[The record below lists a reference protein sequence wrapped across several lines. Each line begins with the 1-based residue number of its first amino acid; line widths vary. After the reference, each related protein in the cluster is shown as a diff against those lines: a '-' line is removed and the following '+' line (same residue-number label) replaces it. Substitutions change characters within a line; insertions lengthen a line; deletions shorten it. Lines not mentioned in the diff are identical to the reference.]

1 MSLKLGTYGIF
12 ISIFLSGFFVFVPA
26 SIYPALWECPV
37 LLVRGWTQ
45 RYFAAGC
52 NAPWSKGGVYA
63 QEADKKQELEQ
74 QIEQLESEAKEID
87 VFVQQAQG
95 EARTLANE
103 TKIING
109 EIKQRELEIKR
120 LTLAI
125 NKTGLE
131 IKNKSA
137 GIVELGEKISKNK
150 KSLGAALFLLY
161 SYDKSNILLALLK
174 NQKLSD
180 FFGTW
185 DSLKRVQ
192 SNIQE
197 ALSSFKEEKTL
208 FEKEKAA
215 LEEFN
220 EEQQGLKAL
229 QEVERRSL
237 AQKKKEKEELVR
249 LTKGKEAIFQQLLQ
263 SKKRD
268 ITTLKT
274 QLFYLEKTGITA
286 EDAIRFAELAAERTG
301 IRPAFLLA
309 LLEVET
315 GKQFEDGVISVGTNL
330 GTGNWKRDMYDC
342 YIKLGKRSAAEAQ
355 KNAFFAI
362 TGKLN
367 LDPDKMP
374 VSRKPSY
381 GCGGA
386 MGPAQFLPTT
396 WLLFEKRV
404 AELTGHNPPS
414 PWNIEDAFTASAVF
428 LAQSGAASKTAAG
441 EMRAAKTYISG
452 SPTCSRYI
460 CNSYANRI
468 ATLARDIDRIL

>member
-1 MSLKLGTYGIF
+1 MVSKPH
-12 ISIFLSGFFVFVPA
+12 ISSVFTSIILSCFFVFAPGV
-26 SIYPALWECPV
+26 IYAE
-37 LLVRGWTQ
+37 
-45 RYFAAGC
+45 
-52 NAPWSKGGVYA
+52 
-63 QEADKKQELEQ
+63 EADKKQELEQ
-74 QIEQLESEAKEID
+74 QIGQLEAEAKEID
-87 VFVQQAQG
+87 AFVQQTQG

-103 TKIING
+103 TKIIDG
-109 EIKQRELEIKR
+109 EIKQRELGIKR

-131 IKNKSA
+131 IKNKSTR
-137 GIVELGEKISKNK
+137 ITELGEKISKNR
-150 KSLGAALFLLY
+150 KSLSAALFLLY

-174 NQKLSD
+174 NQRLSD

-185 DSLKRVQ
+185 DGLKRVQ

-197 ALSSFKEEKTL
+197 SLSAFKEERAL
-208 FEKEKAA
+208 FEKEKAE

-237 AQKKKEKEELVR
+237 AQKRKEKDELLR

-268 ITTLKT
+268 IATLKT

-342 YIKLGKRSAAEAQ
+342 YVNLGKRSAAESQ
-355 KNAFFAI
+355 KNAFFEI

-386 MGPAQFLPTT
+386 MGPAQFIPTT
-396 WLLFEKRV
+396 WLRFEARV
-404 AELTGHNPPS
+404 AELTGHNPPN
-414 PWNIEDAFTASAVF
+414 PWNVEDAFTASALF
-428 LAQSGAASKTAAG
+428 LADSGARSQTAEG
-441 EMRAAKTYISG
+441 ERRAAKTYLSG
-452 SPTCSRYI
+452 SPTCSRYV

-468 ATLARDIDRIL
+468 AALARDIDRIL